1 MTSDAKI
8 GLLLG
13 LVFIFVIAFIING
26 LPRFRS
32 AQNNSNEL
40 TTNMVSSQNGTPGIA
55 AKERKA
61 QEALNWPQQADQ
73 QTLEEIQHPL
83 DYKEDVRFEMP
94 LPEKTL
100 VVKDIPFEKTAD
112 EVEPVS
118 TKSPEPVFPAP
129 ITDVT
134 IQVKKPDPVKPALPK
149 VYVVCDGDNLGDI
162 AKKIYG
168 EIEGNRQVNVTRIFQ
183 ANSKLLK
190 SPDEINI
197 GQKLVIPPLTTKGET
212 GGKFSNSL
220 FEKVKSIGKK
230 HFSSDNRKARQ
241 SKPYVVQEDDNLW
254 RIAVKKLGNGSR
266 YEEIKK
272 LNANIIEDEDTL
284 VVGML
289 LRIPAQ

>member
-40 TTNMVSSQNGTPGIA
+40 TTNMVRSQNGTQGIA

-61 QEALNWPQQADQ
+61 QEALAWPQQAEQ
-73 QTLEEIQHPL
+73 QLEEVQHPL
-83 DYKEDVRFEMP
+83 DYKEDVRYEMP
-94 LPEKTL
+94 LPKNTS
-100 VVKDIPFEKTAD
+100 VVKDTSVEQTPD
-112 EVEPVS
+112 EVEPAAS
-118 TKSPEPVFPAP
+118 AP
-129 ITDVT
+129 TTDVK
-134 IQVKKPDPVKPALPK
+134 IQLKKPNPVKPALPK
-149 VYVVCDGDNLGDI
+149 VYVVCDGDNLADI
-162 AKKIYG
+162 AKKFYG

-183 ANSKLLK
+183 ANRKLLK

-197 GQKLVIPPLTTKGET
+197 GQKLVIPPLTAKGET
-212 GGKFSNSL
+212 GGSFSSSL
-220 FEKVKSIGKK
+220 FEKVKSIGRK
-230 HFSSDNRKARQ
+230 HFSNDNRKAKL

-254 RIAVKKLGNGSR
+254 RIAAEKLGDGSR

-284 VVGML
+284 TVGML
-289 LRIPAQ
+289 LRIPAR